1 MFIEI
6 FNWVNISSDVSSRL
20 TWFKASV
27 GLEVLTGGSSD
38 WEGDTLFKDSSKM
51 SCQTTLWQNSGKAAL
66 GIANCVR
73 RTVLELVEGN
83 SVCVHVCE

>member
-38 WEGDTLFKDSSKM
+38 WEEIGRA
-51 SCQTTLWQNSGKAAL
+51 SCRER
-66 GIANCVR
+66 V
-73 RTVLELVEGN
+73 
-83 SVCVHVCE
+83 